1 MPSPVNT
8 RRWMRHPVEL
18 PVRISPRGGDSRFAI
33 PGRGI
38 EISEGGMTLYAGLP
52 LNPGDYMDVEFE
64 TAGGA
69 RIAAV
74 VRNRTGFCFGLEFL
88 TPLSVDPKPTTPSK
102 RMSVTPKPGA
112 PAADVR
118 SVLRSKELEM
128 ERLRREIATLRSYSK
143 DPS

>member
-18 PVRISPRGGDSRFAI
+18 PVRISPRGGDPRFAI

-38 EISEGGMTLYAGLP
+38 EMSEGGMALYAGLP
-52 LNPGDYMDVEFE
+52 LQPGDYMDIEFQ

-88 TPLSVDPKPTTPSK
+88 TPLSVDPKPTTGSI
-102 RMSVTPKPGA
+102 RTSVTPKP
-112 PAADVR
+112 AAAATDVR
-118 SVLRSKELEM
+118 NVLRSKEQEM
-128 ERLRREIATLRSYSK
+128 ERLRREIATLRTYSRER
-143 DPS
+143 

>member
-18 PVRISPRGGDSRFAI
+18 PVRISPRGGDPRFAI

-38 EISEGGMTLYAGLP
+38 EISEGGMALYAGLP
-52 LNPGDYMDVEFE
+52 LQPGDYMDIEFQ

-69 RIAAV
+69 RVAAV

-88 TPLSVDPKPTTPSK
+88 IPLSVDPKPANGSK
-102 RMSVTPKPGA
+102 RTSVTPKP
-112 PAADVR
+112 AAAATDVR
-118 SVLRSKELEM
+118 SILRSKELEM
-128 ERLRREIATLRSYSK
+128 ERLRREIATLRTYSREHR
-143 DPS
+143 